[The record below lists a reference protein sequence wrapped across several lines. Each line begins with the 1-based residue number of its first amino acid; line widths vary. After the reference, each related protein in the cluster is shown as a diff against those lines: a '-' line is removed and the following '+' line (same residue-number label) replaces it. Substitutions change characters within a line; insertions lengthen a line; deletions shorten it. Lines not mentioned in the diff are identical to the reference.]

1 MAAGPWSLR
10 RIRPTRECQRSG
22 ADRCRTVCIRRRVV
36 RLQSPAVRQDHS
48 RACGSEEYKV
58 MSYNYFRVALSVLL
72 LGALAGLSS
81 SASAYEA
88 VAAGVAT
95 GATDSPPIASAI
107 QFADSAD
114 G

>member
-10 RIRPTRECQRSG
+10 RIRPTREFQRSG
-22 ADRCRTVCIRRRVV
+22 ADRCRNVCIRRRVV
-36 RLQSPAVRQDHS
+36 SLPSPTARQDGS

-81 SASAYEA
+81 SSSAYEA
-88 VAAGVAT
+88 FSAGGAT
-95 GATDSPPIASAI
+95 GATDSTLIASAI
-107 QFADSAD
+107 QFADS
-114 G
+114 